1 MEGLTSSPVALW
13 WEWVGLVA
21 QLDIV
26 GPWRLRGRREQRV
39 GLLRAAPH
47 AVGHPLVVHIDLFFA
62 DRPAEGPR
70 EVGQVVPD
78 RIVGTVAT
86 NYPTPEKKDRGI
98 YRDKPGCRFARAQ
111 ADPGPVFGPERA
123 LPWVQQPAGTCP
135 KSWRDGFAGDCPRL
149 CCVLCAKPLEKEERS
164 WQEVDCRS
172 RPTHKG
178 VQP

>member
-13 WEWVGLVA
+13 WEWVGLLA

-78 RIVGTVAT
+78 RIVVLAV
-86 NYPTPEKKDRGI
+86 ER
-98 YRDKPGCRFARAQ
+98 
-111 ADPGPVFGPERA
+111 ADP
-123 LPWVQQPAGTCP
+123 LPAGARRVVRYAERGASVQP
-135 KSWRDGFAGDCPRL
+135 KVKMFVPSVAMCANRSVRTPRL
-149 CCVLCAKPLEKEERS
+149 TDRQSVTLNVPPGRRS
-164 WQEVDCRS
+164 ARESRS
-172 RPTHKG
+172 PDVPAAVWTSRS
-178 VQP
+178 